1 MKTNVLV
8 KFAVV
13 AMAAFGA
20 YAFSGSA
27 KQPQLFKRSDTC
39 ENISVPCSREG
50 IYTCRIELKNKAVVA
65 ILDTDCMEVIKHS
78 EDRIFQWN

>member
-13 AMAAFGA
+13 ATAAFGA

-27 KQPQLFKRSDTC
+27 NQQQLFTRSDTC
-39 ENISVPCSREG
+39 ENISVPCSDTG
-50 IYTCRIELKNKAVVA
+50 DYACRIELKNKAVVA
-65 ILDTDCMEVIKHS
+65 ILDTDCMNVIRHS
-78 EDRIFQWN
+78 EDRVFQWN